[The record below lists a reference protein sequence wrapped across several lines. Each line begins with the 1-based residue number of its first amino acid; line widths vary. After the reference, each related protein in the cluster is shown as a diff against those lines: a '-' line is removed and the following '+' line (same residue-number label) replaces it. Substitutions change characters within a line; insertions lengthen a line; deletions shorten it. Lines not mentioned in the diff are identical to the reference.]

1 MSTSKLNQ
9 PKRQNVDRDGVE
21 RDTAERES
29 GSQEPQTPTPE
40 GYGTPEEEAR
50 VDADREADERDPTEE
65 ELEALES
72 KLDSGDELAIDT
84 APRAL
89 SRPHGQNSDV
99 VDADSDEPQGD
110 VNLVSDSVV
119 DASLFDQPSIE
130 GDPHPPRIIA
140 DEMRAL
146 DEHEGTSATSPS
158 DRETE
163 KARAREKLRKAR
175 ATDEPAARRA
185 KKPA

>member
-1 MSTSKLNQ
+1 MSISNRNQ
-9 PKRQNVDRDGVE
+9 PKRQNAESEPVE
-21 RDTAERES
+21 PDSAERES
-29 GSQEPQTPTPE
+29 GSTEPQTPTAE
-40 GYGTPEEEAR
+40 GYGTPEEEAQ
-50 VDADREADERDPTEE
+50 VDAEREAAERDPTEE
-65 ELEALES
+65 ELEELEG
-72 KLDSGDELAIDT
+72 KLDAGGDLAIDT

-89 SRPHGQNSDV
+89 TGSHGQNSDV

-119 DASLFDQPSIE
+119 DASLFDQPSVE
-130 GDPHPPRIIA
+130 GDPHAPRVIA

-146 DEHEGTSATSPS
+146 DQHEGTSATSPS
-158 DRETE
+158 ERAAE

-175 ATDEPAARRA
+175 ATDEPTARPV